1 MHLHD
6 VAREADSIEIDVTRI
21 ITYRTLGNIYAC
33 GLISI
38 KNRLI
43 SIKNDPLATSRES
56 IEFLFTFGLSI

>member
-6 VAREADSIEIDVTRI
+6 VTREADSIEIDVTRI

-38 KNRLI
+38 KN
-43 SIKNDPLATSRES
+43 DPLATSRES